1 MEKETEQQKNTA
13 ELKEI
18 RFRVTPKQHH
28 LVKSQAEEID
38 LTIQDFVRFN
48 LLGFNGQGKVPHLA
62 KMVGHLGK
70 MSSNLNQASKE
81 INSDK
86 FRSNLNDD
94 LLNDI
99 KNLLIENNQELINL
113 RSQIVRLSHYDAH

>member
-1 MEKETEQQKNTA
+1 
-13 ELKEI
+13 
-18 RFRVTPKQHH
+18 
-28 LVKSQAEEID
+28 
-38 LTIQDFVRFN
+38 
-48 LLGFNGQGKVPHLA
+48 
-62 KMVGHLGK
+62 MVGHLGK

>member
-1 MEKETEQQKNTA
+1 MENEQNTGK
-13 ELKEI
+13 ELKQI
-18 RFRVTPKQHH
+18 RLKVTTKQHH
-28 LVKSQAEEID
+28 LIKSKANELD

>member
-1 MEKETEQQKNTA
+1 MENEQNTA
-13 ELKEI
+13 KELKQI
-18 RFRVTPKQHH
+18 RLKVTTKQHH
-28 LVKSQAEEID
+28 LIKSQAQEID

-48 LLGFNGQGKVPHLA
+48 LLGFNGVGKVPYLEKMTMHLS
-62 KMVGHLGK
+62 KMG
-70 MSSNLNQASKE
+70 SNINQAARE

-99 KNLLIENNQELINL
+99 KNLLEENNRELVNL